1 MAFQFKRDRGDN
13 ITLILAGDIDL
24 EVTPEIKTQLT
35 SQIEDAAT
43 LTIDAANIS
52 YLDSSGVSILVIAM
66 QSCKQKQLNFSI
78 SNISD
83 EAMRVLQLAKLD
95 KILPIKAVSGPAQL
109 VDVDVFSKTGKAD
122 SALAS
127 QLASSDTDTQP
138 IDGQADNM
146 ASGDDDLIAALANG
160 DMAGGSTAETE
171 ANTDNS
177 DDNDTSATNSDDLT
191 ANAADETAT
200 AIPASDPPAPPE
212 PVAEPEV
219 KQETPPA
226 APATPAP
233 DPDEQGG
240 GGGGFTP
247 GTFG

>member
-1 MAFQFKRDRGDN
+1 MAFQFKRNRSDN

-24 EVTPEIKTQLT
+24 EITPEIKTQLT
-35 SQIEDAAT
+35 SQIEDAVS
-43 LTIDAANIS
+43 LTVDAANIS

-78 SNISD
+78 SSISD

-95 KILPIKAVSGPAQL
+95 KILPIKAISGPAQL
-109 VDVDVFSKTGKAD
+109 VDVDVFSKTGEAD

-138 IDGQADNM
+138 INRQADSM
-146 ASGDDDLIAALANG
+146 TSGDDDLIAALASG
-160 DMAGGSTAETE
+160 DMASGSTAETE
-171 ANTDNS
+171 ANADNS
-177 DDNDTSATNSDDLT
+177 DGNDVSVTNSDDLT
-191 ANAADETAT
+191 ANAASETAM
-200 AIPASDPPAPPE
+200 AMPASEPPAPPG

-219 KQETPPA
+219 KEETPPA

-233 DPDEQGG
+233 DSDEQGG